1 MAIIFFF
8 ISLMIYNLV
17 QSNKPILSDS
27 YYEDFQ
33 SLYKL
38 ELKYSKRG
46 SYKTSKIEYDSDNK
60 NIEKIYAWFPSEL
73 QNNNRKYPMIVVVNP
88 SNTKAQNYMIFFD
101 KLASWGF
108 IVIGN
113 DDPQTGNGKTTSI
126 TLDYII
132 NKDGILKDKIDTEK
146 IGIIGYSQGGAGA
159 INAIT
164 RYDNGKMYKA
174 IFTGSAPY
182 ALLSKN
188 LGWEYDISKISYGM
202 GI

>member
-1 MAIIFFF
+1 MASIFFF

-60 NIEKIYAWFPSEL
+60 NIEKIYACFPSEL

-88 SNTKAQNYMIFFD
+88 SNTKAQTYMVFFD

-132 NKDGILKDKIDTEK
+132 NKDGILKGKIDTEK

-164 RYDNGKMYKA
+164 R
-174 IFTGSAPY
+174 
-182 ALLSKN
+182 
-188 LGWEYDISKISYGM
+188 
-202 GI
+202 